1 MQSYLWMR
9 PALQISEAVLL
20 PALPRRSVLTE
31 ARISDRFT
39 SPSTEP
45 FRPVPEEGIAAEQ
58 PVALST
64 YVRPRGSMAGRG
76 RAQGGGREHEPL
88 QPMGPAGLC
97 RSGQKPSHGP
107 QVPRALRLRRKRPL
121 SR

>member
-39 SPSTEP
+39 SLSTEP

-76 RAQGGGREHEPL
+76 VLRAAGVSMTPYSQWARPAYAGPGRSL
-88 QPMGPAGLC
+88 PMARRC
-97 RSGQKPSHGP
+97 R
-107 QVPRALRLRRKRPL
+107 VR
-121 SR
+121 